1 MTAARAEQDV
11 GPPDRGVRELPPVS
25 KPSRVRRIGPV
36 RVGPLRRQVARLS
49 EKVWRRENRAKEN
62 DYDCFHHTRHIIF
75 RFIEG
80 NRDPRRFYSNPI
92 WAVWR
97 PVLLPVLAQATAPYG
112 YDSPVYPKAMLARL
126 MARHRI
132 DRHRDG
138 EGSHA
143 LVHKIH
149 VPLETGPAAVLHV
162 DGRDFHLKTGHAYE
176 INNLLV
182 HGAFNGEE
190 TDRIHLIFEVFEG
203 APTE

>member
-1 MTAARAEQDV
+1 MSAARAGQDV
-11 GPPDRGVRELPPVS
+11 APPEWGARELPPVS

-36 RVGPLRRQVARLS
+36 RVGALRRQMARLS
-49 EKVWRRENRAKEN
+49 ERVWRREDRAKEN

-112 YDSPVYPKAMLARL
+112 YDRPVYPKAMLARL
-126 MARHRI
+126 MAGHRI
-132 DRHRDG
+132 DGHRDG
-138 EGSHA
+138 EGSHP

-162 DGRDFHLKTGHAYE
+162 DGKDFHLETGHAYE

-203 APTE
+203 ARTE